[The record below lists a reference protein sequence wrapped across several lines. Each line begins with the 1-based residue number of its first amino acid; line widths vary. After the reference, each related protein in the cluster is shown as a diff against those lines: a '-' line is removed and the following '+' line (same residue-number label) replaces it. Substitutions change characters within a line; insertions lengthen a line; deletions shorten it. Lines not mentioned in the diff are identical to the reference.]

1 MLKEFIT
8 SPVLFTLLLTI
19 ALTLVS
25 IEIFV
30 PGFGIFGITGA
41 YLIFESI
48 LAAGNIENV
57 VMYILLSIFIT
68 LILDIIIVK
77 FFIKNMDSNKIVLNT
92 SLSKAKGNGP
102 IFDTKSL
109 IGKTGI
115 VNKTLRPYGEVE
127 VEGEVYVATS
137 YGDFISK
144 GDTVVVDKVEGST
157 LYCKKIN
164 RR

>member
-8 SPVLFTLLLTI
+8 NPILFTLLLTT

-25 IEIFV
+25 LEFFV
-30 PGFGIFGITGA
+30 PGFGILGISGA

-48 LAAGNIENV
+48 LAMGNIGNV
-57 VMYILLSIFIT
+57 ALYIILSIFIT
-68 LILDIIIVK
+68 LILDLIIIK
-77 FFIKNMDSNKIVLNT
+77 LFIKNMDTNKIVLNT

-102 IFDTKSL
+102 IMNIQRL

-127 VEGEVYVATS
+127 IEGKVYVATS
-137 YGDFISK
+137 VGDFIDK
-144 GDTVVVDKVEGST
+144 GSMVNVDKVEGST
-157 LYCKKIN
+157 LYCRKI
-164 RR
+164 

>member
-8 SPVLFTLLLTI
+8 NPILFTLLLTT

-25 IEIFV
+25 LEFFV
-30 PGFGIFGITGA
+30 PGFGILGISGA

-48 LAAGNIENV
+48 LAMGNIGNV
-57 VMYILLSIFIT
+57 ALYIILSIFIT
-68 LILDIIIVK
+68 LILDLIIIK
-77 FFIKNMDSNKIVLNT
+77 LFIKNMDTNKIVLNT

-102 IFDTKSL
+102 IMNIQSL
-109 IGKTGI
+109 VGKTGI

-127 VEGEVYVATS
+127 IEGKVYVATS
-137 YGDFISK
+137 VGDFIEK
-144 GDTVVVDKVEGST
+144 GSMVNVDKVEGST

-164 RR
+164 K

>member
-8 SPVLFTLLLTI
+8 NPVLFTLLLTI

-30 PGFGIFGITGA
+30 PGGIFGITGG

-57 VMYILLSIFIT
+57 VMYVLISIFIT
-68 LILDIIIVK
+68 LILDFILVK
-77 FFIKNMDSNKIVLNT
+77 SFVKNMDTNKIVLNT
-92 SLSKAKGNGP
+92 NLSKAKGNGP
-102 IFDTKSL
+102 NLDTKDL
-109 IGKTGI
+109 IGKMGI
-115 VNKTLRPYGEVE
+115 VNKTLRPYGEIE
-127 VEGEVYVATS
+127 IEGKVYVATS
-137 YGDFISK
+137 YGNFIDK
-144 GDTVVVDKVEGST
+144 GDTVIVDNVEGST
-157 LYCKKIN
+157 LYCKIN

>member
-8 SPVLFTLLLTI
+8 NPILFTLLLTT

-25 IEIFV
+25 LEFFL
-30 PGFGIFGITGA
+30 PGFGILGISGA

-48 LAAGNIENV
+48 LAMGNIGNV
-57 VMYILLSIFIT
+57 PLYIILSIFIT
-68 LILDIIIVK
+68 LILDLIIIK
-77 FFIKNMDSNKIVLNT
+77 LFIKNMDTNKIVLNT

-102 IFDTKSL
+102 IMNIQSL
-109 IGKTGI
+109 VGKTGI

-127 VEGEVYVATS
+127 IEGKVYVATS
-137 YGDFISK
+137 VGDFIEK
-144 GDTVVVDKVEGST
+144 GSMVNVDKVEGST

-164 RR
+164 K

>member
-8 SPVLFTLLLTI
+8 NPILFTLLLTT

-25 IEIFV
+25 LEFFV
-30 PGFGIFGITGA
+30 PGFGILGISGA

-48 LAAGNIENV
+48 LAMGNIGNV
-57 VMYILLSIFIT
+57 ALYIILSIFIT
-68 LILDIIIVK
+68 LILDLIIIK
-77 FFIKNMDSNKIVLNT
+77 LFIKNMDTNKIVLNT

-102 IFDTKSL
+102 IMNIQSL
-109 IGKTGI
+109 VGKTGI

-127 VEGEVYVATS
+127 IEGKVYVATS
-137 YGDFISK
+137 VGDFIEK
-144 GDTVVVDKVEGST
+144 GNMVNVDKVEGST

-164 RR
+164 K

>member
-8 SPVLFTLLLTI
+8 NPVLFTLLLTI

-68 LILDIIIVK
+68 LILDFILVK
-77 FFIKNMDSNKIVLNT
+77 FFVKNMDTNKIVLNT

-102 IFDTKSL
+102 NLDTKDL

-115 VNKTLRPYGEVE
+115 VNKTLRPYGEIE
-127 VEGEVYVATS
+127 IEGKVYVATS
-137 YGDFISK
+137 YGDFIDK
-144 GDTVVVDKVEGST
+144 GYTVIVDKVEGST
-157 LYCKKIN
+157 LYCKIN

>member
-8 SPVLFTLLLTI
+8 NPILFTLLLTT

-25 IEIFV
+25 LEFFV
-30 PGFGIFGITGA
+30 PGFGILGISGA

-48 LAAGNIENV
+48 LAMGNIGNV
-57 VMYILLSIFIT
+57 ALYIILSIFIT
-68 LILDIIIVK
+68 LILDLIIIK
-77 FFIKNMDSNKIVLNT
+77 LFIKNMDTNKIVLNT

-102 IFDTKSL
+102 IMNIQRL

-127 VEGEVYVATS
+127 IEGKVYVATS
-137 YGDFISK
+137 VGDFIDK
-144 GDTVVVDKVEGST
+144 GSMVDVDKVEGST
-157 LYCKKIN
+157 LYCRKI
-164 RR
+164 